1 MINSHKTK
9 TTEVFMCFVTFDFT
23 RFWFFLR
30 VCNTHTRSHAL
41 ELLQGDAIVHGADVL
56 SLVVVVGHGDL
67 ERQQRRTVGDVTY
80 S

>member
-1 MINSHKTK
+1 
-9 TTEVFMCFVTFDFT
+9 MCFVTFDFT